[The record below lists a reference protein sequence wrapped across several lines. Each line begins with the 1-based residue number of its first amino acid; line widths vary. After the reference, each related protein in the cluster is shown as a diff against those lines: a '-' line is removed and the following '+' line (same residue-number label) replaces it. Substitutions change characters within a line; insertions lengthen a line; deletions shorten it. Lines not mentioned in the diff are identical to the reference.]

1 MILAKRII
9 MAVVGFTII
18 GFAIAVLRIINLG
31 MDPLGAMA
39 LGISYLTGISFGNV
53 LVIVQAP
60 LLLLVLWK
68 QKKLI
73 GIGTIMGMFGV
84 GYVIDFF
91 YFVAAL
97 TPIAYAEP
105 GLVVRLVILMLA
117 LVVLSIGAS
126 IYMVSNLGMI
136 PYDSTGF
143 VLEGLTNGKIKFK
156 WIRLAMDGMC
166 AIVAIA
172 LGAIVGI
179 ATAMTVFSVGPLISL
194 FKGKIGTFAQR
205 RILV

>member
-1 MILAKRII
+1 MILVKRII

-18 GFAIAVLRIINLG
+18 SIAIAVLRIINLG
-31 MDPLGAMA
+31 IDPLGAMS
-39 LGISYLTGISFGNV
+39 LGISYLTGIRFGNV

-60 LLLLVLWK
+60 LLLLTLWK

-91 YFVAAL
+91 YFLAAQ

-105 GLVVRLVILMLA
+105 SLVVRLIILALA

-143 VLEGLTNGKIKFK
+143 VLEGLTKGKIKFK
-156 WIRLAMDGMC
+156 WIRLGMDGTC
-166 AIVAIA
+166 AIVAII
-172 LGAIVGI
+172 LGATVGI
-179 ATAMTVFSVGPLISL
+179 ATAMTVFSVGPLISF
-194 FKGKIGTFAQR
+194 FKGRIEAFAQR